1 MNTITAKVAAIQT
14 VQNLHIVHFTCN
26 ESTLGMMSLEL
37 PKTLTRNTEVLL
49 TCKPTA
55 IAIAKNLQGALSH
68 ANQLHVTVHSI
79 EVGELLSVVVL
90 QFHDDVLESIITS
103 DSLKKM
109 QLHVGE
115 SVIALIKSSDL
126 SLKEILS

>member
-1 MNTITAKVAAIQT
+1 MNTIPAKAETIQT
-14 VQNLHIVHFTCN
+14 VQNLHVVHFTCN

-37 PKTLTRNTEVLL
+37 PQTLTQNTEVLL

-55 IAIAKNLQGALSH
+55 IAIAKNLQGELSH
-68 ANQLHVTVHSI
+68 ANQLHVTVRSI
-79 EVGELLSVVVL
+79 EVGELLSVVEL
-90 QFHDDVLESIITS
+90 QFYDNVLESIITS
-103 DSLKKM
+103 DSLQRM

-126 SLKEILS
+126 SLKEIVS